1 MAVQEDD
8 LGSEQTLEKTLEP
21 TNVKW
26 ENGSAPP
33 RTKSFYLAAVHIRGY
48 KCTQPNLKAW
58 NQMCNVILCEVMSH
72 SI

>member
-48 KCTQPNLKAW
+48 KCTLFINQI
-58 NQMCNVILCEVMSH
+58 NQMFNVILCEAMSH